1 MRVPNDGAVLSDHTL
16 RRILIHQG
24 PNAVRSVLESFG
36 QPGEHLRE
44 HAKTCTECADVV
56 RELYG
61 DQEIRVTGNY
71 LTPELLELLREI
83 NE

>member
-1 MRVPNDGAVLSDHTL
+1 MRAPNHGAVLSDHTL
-16 RRILIHQG
+16 RRILTHQG

-44 HAKTCTECADVV
+44 HAKSCAECADVV

-61 DQEIRVTGNY
+61 DKEIPVTGNY
-71 LTPELLELLREI
+71 LTPELLELLRDIDE
-83 NE
+83 